1 MNHALKII
9 TVVFT
14 MLLVVFFII
23 ISFHK
28 ETEITNAGLIPKV
41 FDAKT
46 TILPSPQAKQLERKN
61 LVESV
66 VSNKTIYLTF
76 DDGPSYLTM
85 EILDILKQEKVA
97 ATFFIVGTN
106 VDKYKEVVKR
116 AYVDGHTIAMHT
128 NTHKYNEIYSSL
140 DNYFNDLKIV
150 KNKIYN
156 LTGVSPRIVRFP
168 GGSSNMVSK
177 KYSKGIMT
185 NIVNKINSK
194 SYYYFDWNIDSG
206 DASGKLNKDAIYNNV
221 VTHLN
226 YDTNIVL
233 MHDAGTKLSTVQ
245 ALPQIIKY
253 GKEHGYTFARITK
266 DTRPIHHK
274 INN

>member
-1 MNHALKII
+1 MNHDLKII

-46 TILPSPQAKQLERKN
+46 TILPSPQAKQIKRKN

-194 SYYYFDWNIDSG
+194 SYYYFDF
-206 DASGKLNKDAIYNNV
+206 Y
-221 VTHLN
+221 LN
-226 YDTNIVL
+226 YF
-233 MHDAGTKLSTVQ
+233 
-245 ALPQIIKY
+245 Y
-253 GKEHGYTFARITK
+253 
-266 DTRPIHHK
+266 
-274 INN
+274 

>member
-1 MNHALKII
+1 
-9 TVVFT
+9 
-14 MLLVVFFII
+14 
-23 ISFHK
+23 
-28 ETEITNAGLIPKV
+28 
-41 FDAKT
+41 
-46 TILPSPQAKQLERKN
+46 
-61 LVESV
+61 
-66 VSNKTIYLTF
+66 
-76 DDGPSYLTM
+76 
-85 EILDILKQEKVA
+85 
-97 ATFFIVGTN
+97 
-106 VDKYKEVVKR
+106 
-116 AYVDGHTIAMHT
+116 
-128 NTHKYNEIYSSL
+128 
-140 DNYFNDLKIV
+140 
-150 KNKIYN
+150 
-156 LTGVSPRIVRFP
+156 
-168 GGSSNMVSK
+168 
-177 KYSKGIMT
+177 MT

-206 DASGKLNKDAIYNNV
+206 DGSGKLNKDAIYNNV

>member
-1 MNHALKII
+1 MNKALKII
-9 TVVFT
+9 TIILTLF
-14 MLLVVFFII
+14 LIIFFITL
-23 ISFHK
+23 SFNK
-28 ETEITNAGLIPKV
+28 EEKAVKVGEMPKA
-41 FDAKT
+41 FNFKT
-46 TILPSPQAKQLERKN
+46 TDIPAPHLKKLERKN
-61 LVESV
+61 TVQSI

-76 DDGPSYLTM
+76 DDGPSYLTN
-85 EILDILKQEKVA
+85 EILNVLRKEKVA
-97 ATFFIVGTN
+97 ATFFVVGTN
-106 VDKYKEVVKR
+106 VDKYKDVVKR
-116 AYVDGHTIAMHT
+116 AYEDGHTIAMHT

-140 DNYFNDLKIV
+140 DSYFNDLQAV

-156 LTGVSPRIVRFP
+156 LTGNTPRIVRFP
-168 GGSSNMVSK
+168 GGSSNMISK

-185 NIVNKINSK
+185 DIVNKINSK

-206 DASGKLNKDAIYNNV
+206 DASGKLNKDEIYNNV
-221 VTHLN
+221 VMHLN
-226 YDTNIVL
+226 YDTNVVL
-233 MHDAGTKLSTVQ
+233 MHDAGTKGSTAQ